1 VLLPRHFAA
10 WVSHSGVELEESM
23 STTAKISRALDKI
36 VHLRLKNSA
45 CSEPPRLVRANSAFD
60 MLFSFMKN

>member
-1 VLLPRHFAA
+1 
-10 WVSHSGVELEESM
+10 M